1 MLVKCNNTW
10 TLNSILNKETQN
22 ILETTGEMLIRT
34 VYQTILKNYCSFSQ
48 MQYGIKLYKNMSFF
62 KDTTGILAVKPYNW
76 DLL

>member
-34 VYQTILKNYCSFSQ
+34 VYYTIFKNYCSFS
-48 MQYGIKLYKNMSFF
+48 
-62 KDTTGILAVKPYNW
+62 
-76 DLL
+76 